1 MTSELMLLIGAA
13 ASIAFVHT
21 LMGPD
26 HYLPFVAM
34 ARARGWSLARTLRI
48 TLWCG
53 LGHLVGSIALGLLGI
68 AFGAQLARLEWIE
81 AVRGETAAW
90 LLVGF
95 GLAYM
100 AWGLRRAWRKRPHR
114 HWHHHGNLAHSH
126 EHTHEGEHVHVHDH
140 APIQVSGPDQGDAPG
155 TATDGNRQ
163 KSITPWIIF
172 VIFVLGPCEPLIP
185 LLMYPAATH
194 SVAGVLAVTA
204 VFGVVTVLTMLVA
217 VWVSSVGLGRLRFGS
232 LARYDHALAG
242 FAVCVCGL
250 AITVLGL

>member
-1 MTSELMLLIGAA
+1 MTGELSLLIGAA

-21 LMGPD
+21 LIGPD

-34 ARARGWSLARTLRI
+34 AKARGWSLARTLRI

-53 LGHLVGSIALGLLGI
+53 LGHLAGSVGLGLLGI

-81 AVRGETAAW
+81 AVRGEAAAW

-100 AWGLRRAWRKRPHR
+100 AWGLRRAWRKRPHG
-114 HWHHHGNLAHSH
+114 HWHQHGAFAHTH
-126 EHTHEGEHVHVHDH
+126 EHTHEGDHAHVHNDVKGE
-140 APIQVSGPDQGDAPG
+140 AAK
-155 TATDGNRQ
+155 
-163 KSITPWIIF
+163 KSITPWVIF

-194 SVAGVLAVTA
+194 SVVGVLAVTT
-204 VFGVVTVLTMLVA
+204 VFGLVTVLTMLLA
-217 VWVSSVGLGRLRFGS
+217 VWATSVGLSQLHFGRLARF
-232 LARYDHALAG
+232 DHALAG
-242 FAVCVCGL
+242 FAVFSCGL
-250 AITVLGL
+250 AIMVLGV

>member
-1 MTSELMLLIGAA
+1 MNGELSLLIGAA
-13 ASIAFVHT
+13 ASIAFIHT

-34 ARARGWSLARTLRI
+34 AKARGWSQARTLRI

-53 LGHLVGSIALGLLGI
+53 LGHLVGSVGLGLVGI

-90 LLVGF
+90 FLVGF

-100 AWGLRRAWRKRPHR
+100 VWGFRRAWRNRPHG
-114 HWHHHGNLAHSH
+114 HWHQHDGTLHNHEHSH
-126 EHTHEGEHVHVHDH
+126 DGDHAHVHD
-140 APIQVSGPDQGDAPG
+140 QGNPG
-155 TATDGNRQ
+155 
-163 KSITPWIIF
+163 SITPWLIF

-194 SVAGVLAVTA
+194 SVTGVLAVTA
-204 VFGVVTVLTMLVA
+204 VFGVVTVLTMLLA
-217 VWVSSVGLGRLRFGS
+217 VWIASVGLSRLRFAG
-232 LARYDHALAG
+232 LARYDHAMAG
-242 FAVCVCGL
+242 FAIFVCGL